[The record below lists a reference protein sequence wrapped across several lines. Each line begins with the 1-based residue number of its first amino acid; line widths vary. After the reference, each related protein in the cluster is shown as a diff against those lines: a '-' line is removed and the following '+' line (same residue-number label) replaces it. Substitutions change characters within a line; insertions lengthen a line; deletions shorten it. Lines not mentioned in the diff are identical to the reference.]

1 MQNSLFTYHSSLIT
15 KRRTAVRLYSQLF
28 VLLLIL
34 SGCSGTKHLPAG
46 EKLYVGA
53 VTTMESVEKVDA
65 RQIKPAV
72 EEAVRPQPN
81 SSVLGMRPKLWL
93 YMSAGENPKGKIRQ
107 WIKKKGEAP
116 VLLSDVKPS
125 VTAAIID
132 AKLFNLGIFN
142 SKTTYEIKEKEH
154 TAQVIYT
161 SHIHQP
167 YQIKDYQIEV
177 ADSTLNGIIQSEKKN
192 SVIKEGDAYRL
203 ENLQNERNRIDA
215 ILKDSGY
222 FYFNPDYLV
231 FEADTIHQEMTLRLG
246 LKKETPGNA
255 LRTQRIGLITIDQ
268 HYSLDNVNTNQDTT
282 LFKDVIF
289 LSNKN
294 KPLIRPEV
302 ILRAVYLKKGEL
314 YNRRDHNITLNRLMS
329 MGNFKFVQI
338 KFTYNDSTGL
348 LDIAILLTPLPVN
361 NFRAEMELVTK
372 SNNYTGPRMNVSLL
386 NRNTFGGSEQLKIN
400 MAGSFEA
407 QLNAISKGLFS
418 YTFNPQLELTFPRLL
433 VPIGLKPSNNIYT
446 PQTRFAF
453 AYNYIKR
460 VNYFDMN
467 SLLFNYGYKW
477 KKNARISHELTPV
490 NISNTSLI
498 NESDAFKALLDANPY
513 LRKSYDEQFVAGGS
527 YSFTYNE
534 ASTGTDKTTQHF
546 LQLRAE
552 SAGNLFSLIN
562 SIGGNSPSSD
572 QPASI
577 LGMVYSQFVRFDADA
592 RTYLNIGNRDKLA
605 MRFYAGAGKAFGNSA
620 SLPYSRQFFS
630 GGPNSV
636 RAFAINSLGPGD
648 YRQQT
653 TGGFLQTGGDIKIEM
668 NAEYRFDIYSFLK
681 GALFVDAGNVWLQ
694 ASNPVNLGN
703 PFRLNSFLNEMAVGS
718 GIGLRLD
725 VSFFVLRFDL
735 ATPLRKP
742 WLPSADR
749 WVVNEINPF
758 KADWRREN
766 LMLNIAIGYPF

>member
-1 MQNSLFTYHSSLIT
+1 
-15 KRRTAVRLYSQLF
+15 
-28 VLLLIL
+28 
-34 SGCSGTKHLPAG
+34 
-46 EKLYVGA
+46 
-53 VTTMESVEKVDA
+53 
-65 RQIKPAV
+65 
-72 EEAVRPQPN
+72 
-81 SSVLGMRPKLWL
+81 
-93 YMSAGENPKGKIRQ
+93 MSAGENPKGKIRQ
-107 WIKKKGEAP
+107 WMKNKGEAP

-154 TAQVIYT
+154 TAKIIYT

-167 YQIKDYQIEV
+167 YQIKDYQIEI
-177 ADSTLNGIIQSEKKN
+177 ADSTLNRIIQSEKKDA
-192 SVIKEGDAYRL
+192 VIKEGDVYRL

-215 ILKDSGY
+215 TLKDSGY
-222 FYFNPDYLV
+222 FYFNPDYLI
-231 FEADTIHQEMTLRLG
+231 FEADTTNEEMTLRLG
-246 LKKETPGNA
+246 LKTETPANA
-255 LRTQRIGLITIDQ
+255 LSTQRIGRITIDQ
-268 HYSLDNVNTNQDTT
+268 HYSLDNVQISQDTT
-282 LFKDVIF
+282 VVGEVVFM
-289 LSNKN
+289 SNKN
-294 KPLIRPEV
+294 KPVIRPEV
-302 ILRAVYLKKGEL
+302 ILRAVYLKKDEL

-338 KFTYNDSTGL
+338 KFTDNDSTGL
-348 LDIAILLTPLPVN
+348 LDVAILLTPLPIN
-361 NFRAEMELVTK
+361 TFRAEMELVTK

-386 NRNTFGGSEQLKIN
+386 NRNTFGGSEQLKLN

-407 QLNAISKGLFS
+407 QLNAINKGLFS

-433 VPIGLKPSNNIYT
+433 VPFQLKPSHNIYT

-467 SLLFNYGYKW
+467 SLLFSYGYKW
-477 KKNARISHELTPV
+477 KKNARITHELTPI
-490 NISNTSLI
+490 NISNTSLS
-498 NESDAFKALLDANPY
+498 NESDDFKALLLANPY
-513 LRKSYDEQFVAGGS
+513 LKKSYDEQFVAGGS
-527 YSFTYNE
+527 YSFTYNDP
-534 ASTGTDKTTQHF
+534 STTEKVAQHF
-546 LQLRAE
+546 IQLRAE
-552 SAGNLFSLIN
+552 SAGGLFSLIN
-562 SIGGNSPSSD
+562 SIGGNRPSPD
-572 QPASI
+572 HPASI
-577 LGMVYSQFVRFDADA
+577 LGMVYSQFVRLDADA
-592 RTYLNIGNRDKLA
+592 RTYINIGNKDKLA

-648 YRQQT
+648 YQQQT

-703 PFRLNSFLNEMAVGS
+703 PFRLNSFPGEMAVGS